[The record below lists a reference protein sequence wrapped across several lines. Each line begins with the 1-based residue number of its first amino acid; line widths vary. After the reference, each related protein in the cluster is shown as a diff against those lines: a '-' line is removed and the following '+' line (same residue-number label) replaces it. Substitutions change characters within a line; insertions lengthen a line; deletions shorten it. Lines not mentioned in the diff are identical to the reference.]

1 MHLLFYIVAFVTS
14 EGGDWGTTRRSS
26 CLHKGV
32 RVPNVRYLT
41 PVLSDIYVLSS
52 AASQSAHNSQTL
64 QRFLSSLNA
73 LVANNP
79 SYLSAVAT
87 H

>member
-32 RVPNVRYLT
+32 RVPNVRYLMFIRYRKLVINVEERC
-41 PVLSDIYVLSS
+41 PNWDS
-52 AASQSAHNSQTL
+52 AQHLHGRREWISGVCL
-64 QRFLSSLNA
+64 
-73 LVANNP
+73 
-79 SYLSAVAT
+79 
-87 H
+87 